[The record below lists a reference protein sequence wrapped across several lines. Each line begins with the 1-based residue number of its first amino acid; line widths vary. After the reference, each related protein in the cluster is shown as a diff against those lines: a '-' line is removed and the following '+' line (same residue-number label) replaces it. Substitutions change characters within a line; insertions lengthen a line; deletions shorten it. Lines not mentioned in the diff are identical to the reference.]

1 MEAYAQLEEV
11 FTKIYRLDHFL
22 LLADW
27 DMNVCMPPKGEKSRG
42 EAVAFLSE
50 LRNGYLTAPGMKTLL
65 DEAKSKQQDTL
76 TFRQRANLREME
88 VEWRRATALPSSFVA
103 RKARLTTRAHS
114 VWRDSRAANDFA
126 KFLPVLKELVQV
138 AREEGGY
145 LAAGTALSPF
155 EALMNQYEPG
165 ITTKQLDEVFG
176 QVKSWL
182 PQLLQGVVEKQAAEP
197 KAAFTHPFPIEQQR
211 GIGAAFLRVMHFDT
225 EAGRLD
231 VSPHALTGMTKED
244 CRLTNNYS
252 EESFIQSL
260 YGVIHEGGHGKYEQN
275 CGPRD
280 MITQPVCRPRSMGL
294 HESQSLL
301 AEFQVGRST
310 PFMEFLSAKCVEFFG
325 ERDDVAKENLRGIL
339 QHVQPGYI
347 RIDADEVCY
356 PLHVIL
362 RYEIERDLMSGALE
376 AEDVPRVWNEKMQ
389 QYLGLSTEGRDDLGC
404 LQDIHWSMG
413 ILAYF
418 PTYTLGAMYAAQ
430 IMASIRKELGD
441 EKVDECLRTGQL
453 GPILAKQKE
462 KIWDHGCLYETD
474 ELITRATGE
483 KLNPEHFR
491 THLESRY
498 LNR

>member
-1 MEAYAQLEEV
+1 MEPYKALESI
-11 FTKIYRLDHFL
+11 FTKIYRIDHFL

-27 DMNVCMPPKGEKSRG
+27 DMNVCMPPKGEESRG

-50 LRNGYLTAPGMKTLL
+50 LRSSYLTAPEVCALIDRAKQG
-65 DEAKSKQQDTL
+65 EAEL
-76 TFRQRANLREME
+76 TFLQRANLREME
-88 VEWRRATALPSSFVA
+88 VEWKRVKALPASFVA
-103 RKARLTTRAHS
+103 RKMRLTTRAHS

-126 KFLPVLKELVQV
+126 KFLPVLKELIQV
-138 AREEGGY
+138 AREEGSY
-145 LAAGTALSPF
+145 LAAGTSLSPL

-165 ITTKQLDEVFG
+165 ITTAQLDDVFDN
-176 QVKSWL
+176 VKSWL
-182 PQLLQGVVEKQAAEP
+182 PQLLQEVVKKQAAKP
-197 KAAFTHPFPIEQQR
+197 SAAFTQPFPLDQQKA
-211 GIGAAFLRVMHFDT
+211 IGKEFLRVLQFDM

-231 VSPHALTGMTKED
+231 ESPHALTAMTKED
-244 CRLTNNYS
+244 TRLTNNYS

-280 MITQPVCRPRSMGL
+280 MITQPVCRPRSMGV
-294 HESQSLL
+294 HESQSLF
-301 AEFQVGRST
+301 AEFQIGRSAA
-310 PFMEFLSAKCVEFFG
+310 FIDFLSAKCIEFFG
-325 ERDDVAKENLRGIL
+325 HRADVSSANLKGML
-339 QHVQPGYI
+339 QRVQPGYI

-362 RYEIERDLMSGALE
+362 RYEIERDLMEGKME

-404 LQDIHWSMG
+404 LQDIHWSIG
-413 ILAYF
+413 SLGYF

-430 IMASIRKELGD
+430 LMASIRKELGD
-441 EKVDECLRTGQL
+441 AKVDECLRTGQL

-483 KLNPEHFR
+483 KLNPSFFR
-491 THLESRY
+491 RHLESRY
-498 LNR
+498 LND